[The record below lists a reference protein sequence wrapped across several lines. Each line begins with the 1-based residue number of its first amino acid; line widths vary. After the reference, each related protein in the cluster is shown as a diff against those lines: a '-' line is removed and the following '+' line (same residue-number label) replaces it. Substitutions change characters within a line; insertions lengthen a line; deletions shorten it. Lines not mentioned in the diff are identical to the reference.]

1 MRNSR
6 CVVAT
11 DATLVADAL
20 HRVVADALG
29 SMDPSFALQDF
40 TAKDVASSS
49 DGPVVAL
56 VMEALN
62 TPPFLVERRVVVVRD
77 AHLLTTDEVDQ
88 LVGWMNNPTPDVTLC
103 LGVVGPKTNKLVKAA
118 DEVIAAG
125 VGSEK
130 GAKPN
135 YVRDTFAQ
143 YGVQADAPALAL
155 VLNHFGDELERVDAL
170 ARTLQNIYGTAPL
183 SVKHVAPY
191 LGEAGNVPEWDLTDA
206 IDKGNVTQAITVAR
220 RMLDSRGRAGLQ
232 IVNICQRHYLKAAR
246 VEGLPIDADEAARIL
261 GGKAFTAGKA
271 QAVARQLGPERLAD
285 AIAMVAQADLDLKGA
300 VSYGGKDLESDQ
312 DVTELTV
319 IEILVAR
326 LARLSVAR
334 RR

>member
-1 MRNSR
+1 MISSR

-11 DATLVADAL
+11 DPTLVADAL
-20 HRVVADALG
+20 HRVVAEALG
-29 SMDPSFALQDF
+29 SLDPSFALQDF
-40 TAKDVASSS
+40 TAKDATSTS
-49 DGPVVAL
+49 DAPLLSL

-62 TPPFLVERRVVVVRD
+62 TPPFLVGRRVVVVRD
-77 AHLLTTDEVDQ
+77 AQQLTADEVET
-88 LVGWMNNPTPDVTLC
+88 LVGWMKSPTPDVVLC

-118 DEVIAAG
+118 DEIVAAG
-125 VGSEK
+125 AGSEK
-130 GAKPN
+130 GAKPS

-143 YGVQADAPALAL
+143 YGVEADAAALAL

-170 ARTLQNIYGTAPL
+170 ARTLQNIYGTSPL
-183 SVKHVAPY
+183 NVKHIEPY
-191 LGEAGNVPEWDLTDA
+191 LGEAGNLPEWDLTDA
-206 IDKGNVTQAITVAR
+206 IDKGNVTLAITVAR

-232 IVNICQRHYLKAAR
+232 IINICQRHYLKAAR
-246 VEGLPIDADEAARIL
+246 VEGLAIDAEGVAQIL
-261 GGKAFTAGKA
+261 GTKTFTAGKA

-300 VSYGGKDLESDQ
+300 VSFGGKDLESDQ

-319 IEILVAR
+319 VEVLVAR